1 MKTLL
6 IILRGLVSMGQSA
19 MMLGGCAGLFVGN
32 GGLLGLCLVWFLIL
46 TGVQILL
53 YAAAVLLIKREV
65 ASYDVEESS

>member
-1 MKTLL
+1 MKTFLL
-6 IILRGLVSMGQSA
+6 FLRGLVSMGQSA

-53 YAAAVLLIKREV
+53 YAAAVLLFRNEPP
-65 ASYDVEESS
+65 SSDGAE